1 VTADERESTDF
12 VARVLDVLDA
22 EPLPDQV
29 IERLATARRR
39 ALAEA
44 AAGQAARLPAPGRWL
59 PVGALAATLLAAVLL
74 GRGAPPAP
82 APPLE
87 DDVQLAAVENLEL
100 LENLDF
106 AAWMVETDVPDAS

>member
-1 VTADERESTDF
+1 MTADEHESVEF
-12 VARVLDVLDA
+12 VARVR
-22 EPLPDQV
+22 EPLPGAV

-44 AAGQAARLPAPGRWL
+44 LARQPARLRAPGRWL
-59 PVGALAATLLAAVLL
+59 PVGALAATLLAVVLL
-74 GRGAPPAP
+74 QRSAPVPAL
-82 APPLE
+82 PLE
-87 DDVQLAAVENLEL
+87 DEVQLAAVENLEL

>member
-1 VTADERESTDF
+1 VIADERQSGEF
-12 VARVLDVLDA
+12 VARVRDVLDA
-22 EPLPDQV
+22 EPLPGAV
-29 IERLATARRR
+29 VERLATARRR

-44 AAGQAARLPAPGRWL
+44 GAGRRARLRAPGRWL
-59 PVGALAATLLAAVLL
+59 PVGALAATLLAVVLL
-74 GRGAPPAP
+74 EHSAPVP